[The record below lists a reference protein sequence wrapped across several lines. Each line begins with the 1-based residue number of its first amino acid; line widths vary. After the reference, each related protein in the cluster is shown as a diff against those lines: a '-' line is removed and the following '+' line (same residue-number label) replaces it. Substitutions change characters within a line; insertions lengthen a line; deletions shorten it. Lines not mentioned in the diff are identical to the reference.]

1 MVKASKGFEFLPHKP
16 EAATYAEQKW
26 AWTGLQPGE
35 HRPSLSPTMAC
46 SGASEPSA
54 RARQALCG
62 AAAKP
67 GRAHIPRQTSCHAP
81 RCSLQPAPPDLAPSA
96 PPP

>member
-1 MVKASKGFEFLPHKP
+1 MVKASKGFEFLAHKP

-46 SGASEPSA
+46 SEALEPSA

-62 AAAKP
+62 AAASCAWGAFRAKP
-67 GRAHIPRQTSCHAP
+67 LAMHHVAA
-81 RCSLQPAPPDLAPSA
+81 LQPAPPDLAPSA
-96 PPP
+96 SPS